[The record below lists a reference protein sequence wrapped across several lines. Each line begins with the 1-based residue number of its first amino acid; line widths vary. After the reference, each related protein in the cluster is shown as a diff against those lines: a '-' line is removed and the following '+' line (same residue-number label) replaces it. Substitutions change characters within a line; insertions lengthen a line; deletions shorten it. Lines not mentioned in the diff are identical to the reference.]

1 MDSQKVNIYFVPND
15 KNKTGGR
22 FYNVYL
28 NRKEKLDLKPFLD
41 NTNIDELE
49 EKIGDATFKK
59 AGGIILRRNDSIVS
73 ATVYTQSS
81 GTIELNHEQ
90 LDAYQRLLELEKLSD
105 ELYKTR
111 KKEMEE
117 FIRRQQELDL
127 TLLNIQMEKDK
138 LSGEVNKALCKKK

>member
-1 MDSQKVNIYFVPND
+1 MNNQDVNIYFVPNN
-15 KNKTGGR
+15 KNKTGGK

-28 NRKEKLDLKPFLD
+28 NREERLDLKPFLD
-41 NTNIDELE
+41 NTTYIDELE

-81 GTIELNHEQ
+81 GNIELNHEQ
-90 LDAYQRLLELEKLSD
+90 QDAYQRWLQLDKISD
-105 ELYKTR
+105 EIYKTR

-117 FIRRQQELDL
+117 FTRRQHDLDS
-127 TLLNIQMEKDK
+127 TLLNIQVEKEK
-138 LSGEVNKALCKKK
+138 LSKVLYKKK